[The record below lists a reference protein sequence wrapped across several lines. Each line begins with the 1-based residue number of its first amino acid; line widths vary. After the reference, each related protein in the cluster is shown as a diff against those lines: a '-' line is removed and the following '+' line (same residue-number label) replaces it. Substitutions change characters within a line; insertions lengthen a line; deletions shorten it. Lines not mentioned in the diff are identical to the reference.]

1 MHFKDIRLV
10 DAVDGIDSVGSGRG
24 EYICRMVKYKGK
36 ECCQVAVLVL
46 LMWATRR
53 VGSCPTL
60 IIKLLITSS
69 AYLVI

>member
-1 MHFKDIRLV
+1 MHVKGIRLV
-10 DAVDGIDSVGSGRG
+10 DAVDGSDSVGRG

-46 LMWATRR
+46 LMRATRR
-53 VGSCPTL
+53 FGSYPTL

-69 AYLVI
+69 A